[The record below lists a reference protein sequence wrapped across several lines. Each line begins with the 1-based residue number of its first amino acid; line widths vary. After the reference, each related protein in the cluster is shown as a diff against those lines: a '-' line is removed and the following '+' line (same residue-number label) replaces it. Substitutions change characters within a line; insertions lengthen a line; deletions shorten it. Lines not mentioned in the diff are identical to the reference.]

1 MFPIFHI
8 AVPLILL
15 EIPYIKNRYKFNRI
29 ALVIG
34 ALLPDIIDKTLML
47 FKLSSGRGISHTLL
61 FVVVSFIIVHLLVK
75 RNYFI
80 SFPFLIGTLSH
91 LILDL
96 PEIPLFFPF
105 IMYEFIYIDDP
116 LSGWLYSL
124 FHDPLVFFTEISG
137 IVVLIFILVSNKL
150 YNRKRIINFLR
161 NGNLEIN

>member
-96 PEIPLFFPF
+96 PEIPLFFP
-105 IMYEFIYIDDP
+105 
-116 LSGWLYSL
+116 LAA
-124 FHDPLVFFTEISG
+124 V
-137 IVVLIFILVSNKL
+137 
-150 YNRKRIINFLR
+150 
-161 NGNLEIN
+161 